1 MALIYRQ
8 TKGSALTIQELD
20 ANFQHF
26 TGSHAVTGSLTV
38 SGSTLSPLTL
48 LNLPEFEGANSN
60 ASASAAGLTVGMVYR
75 SGDFL
80 CIVNND

>member
-1 MALIYRQ
+1 MAFTYRQ

-48 LNLPEFEGANSN
+48 FNLPVFDGVNSN